1 MVRTRRR
8 VVLTSM
14 RISKY
19 DWERRVDIWL
29 MTRSIMVGR
38 KVVIML
44 LVRGLPSVIST
55 IIPFWP
61 GINWSQKLISL
72 KKYWRSSLAPEY

>member
-19 DWERRVDIWL
+19 DCERRVDIWL

-44 LVRGLPSVIST
+44 LVRGLPRVIST
-55 IIPFWP
+55 LMTFWP
-61 GINWSQKLISL
+61 GMNWSRKLMSL
-72 KKYWRSSLAPEY
+72 KKY

>member
-14 RISKY
+14 RMSKY
-19 DWERRVDIWL
+19 DWESSVEIWL
-29 MTRSIMVGR
+29 MTSSIMVGR

-55 IIPFWP
+55 MITF
-61 GINWSQKLISL
+61 
-72 KKYWRSSLAPEY
+72 